1 MTSSNFSKCLI
12 ELSIPY
18 GRQSVN
24 EDDIAAV
31 VETLR
36 GDWLTMGPHVAAFE
50 EAIAARVGTPDSVA
64 VSSGTAALHAAYAA
78 TAVGQG
84 DEVITSPMT
93 FVATAST
100 AILQGATVLFADIQV
115 DTGNVD
121 PAAVSALVSDKTRVI
136 AAVDYAGHPA
146 DLDELSVISHGT
158 GALLLEDAAHSIASL
173 YRGRPVGSIAD
184 ITTFSFFP
192 TKNLTTAEGGAI
204 VSTSEALLDRARKF
218 RMHGLVRDTAQQRY
232 PDEGPWHQEVHEFG
246 LNYRLP
252 DVLSA
257 LGTSQ
262 LGRLSEFKA
271 QRSLIFARYV
281 EGLADLEGITLP
293 AQRAYVDPMWHLFPI
308 RVKDGQRR
316 RVFDYL
322 RANDVLVQVN
332 YIPAYWHPVFEDL
345 GYRRG
350 MCPVAEAYYSEEI
363 SLPMYSALSE
373 SDQDRVIETVRAAL
387 AE

>member
-1 MTSSNFSKCLI
+1 M
-12 ELSIPY
+12 SIPY

-100 AILQGATVLFADIQV
+100 AILQGATVVFADIQA
-115 DTGNVD
+115 DTGNID
-121 PAAVSALVSDKTRVI
+121 PAAVSALVSDKTRVV

-146 DLDELSVISHGT
+146 DLDELNSIAHGM

-204 VSTSEALLDRARKF
+204 VSRSEVLLDRARKF
-218 RMHGLVRDTAQQRY
+218 RMHGLVRDTVQQRY

-281 EGLADLEGITLP
+281 EGLEDLEGITLP
-293 AQRAYVDPMWHLFPI
+293 AQRSYVDPMWHLFPI

-373 SDQDRVIETVRAAL
+373 SDQDRVIEAVRAAL